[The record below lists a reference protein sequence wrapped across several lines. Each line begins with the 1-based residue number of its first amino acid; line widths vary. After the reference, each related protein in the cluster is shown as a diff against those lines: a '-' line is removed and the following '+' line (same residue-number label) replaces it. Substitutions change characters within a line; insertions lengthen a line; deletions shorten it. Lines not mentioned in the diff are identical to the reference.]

1 MTMAS
6 KIFGPVVLA
15 LACAVAT
22 SAVAHARML
31 SGSPA
36 PGSAVAGSPGAISID
51 FNEPVFPKFSGVILK
66 DAAGHAAPTGP
77 TSVDAADKSKMSV
90 TVKGRL
96 APGAYTV
103 EWHAVSSDTHR
114 TQGSYAFTVK

>member
-1 MTMAS
+1 MPS
-6 KIFGPVVLA
+6 KIIVPAVVA
-15 LACAVAT
+15 LACAAAT
-22 SAVAHARML
+22 SAAAHARMV

-36 PGSAVAGSPGAISID
+36 PGSAIAGSPAAITID
-51 FNEPVFPKFSGVILK
+51 FNEPVFAKFSGVIVK

-77 TSVDAADKSKMSV
+77 TSVDPADKSKMLV

-103 EWHAVSSDTHR
+103 EWHAVTSDTHR
-114 TQGSYAFTVK
+114 TQGAYAFTVR

>member
-6 KIFGPVVLA
+6 KIFGPAVFA

-22 SAVAHARML
+22 SAAAHARML

-36 PGSAVAGSPGAISID
+36 PASAVDGSPAAITID
-51 FNEPVFPKFSGVILK
+51 FNEPVFPKFSGVIVK
-66 DAAGHAAPTGP
+66 DATGHAAPTGP
-77 TSVDAADKSKMSV
+77 ASVDPANKSRMSV
-90 TVKGRL
+90 SVRGRL

-103 EWHAVSSDTHR
+103 EWHAVTSDTHR
-114 TQGSYAFTVK
+114 TQGAYAFTVK